1 MKRILL
7 SGYYGFDNSGDD
19 AILYA
24 TIEELRRRRSDLLL
38 EVLSYYPEKTRKHYG
53 VESVNRFDVR
63 EVSRAL
69 RRADVLVS
77 GGGSLLQDVTSSR
90 SLWYY
95 LLIMLM
101 AKWHRV
107 KLYVYANGIGPI
119 DGRINR
125 RLAAWVLRKADAI
138 TLRDPMSRDFLASLG
153 LENERIAVTAD
164 PVYALEMPGEE
175 EKEAL
180 LKRLGLPKR
189 SYLGVALRPWKHA
202 PALYEETK
210 TYLAMLLEE
219 TEEEIL
225 LLPLHE
231 GEDRGFFEKM
241 VKELGRPSRLHLPQE
256 LSVEDMIGAIGCCH
270 AMVAMRLHALI
281 YATLCEVPMVAVSY
295 DPKVKALSQMLELSE
310 TVDVKEMNS
319 KNLFLLTKRLLAN
332 REERRAA
339 LSEKH
344 RLMQERARKN
354 LDVLDELLE
363 GHGGKN
369 SILRH

>member
-1 MKRILL
+1 MKRVLL

-24 TIEELRRRRSDLLL
+24 TIQELRRRRSDLLL
-38 EVLSYYPEKTRKHYG
+38 EVLSYHPEKTREHYG

-95 LLIMLM
+95 LLVMLM
-101 AKWHRV
+101 AKWHRA

-119 DGRINR
+119 DGGLNR
-125 RLAAWVLRKADAI
+125 RLAAWVLKKADAI

-153 LENERIAVTAD
+153 LEDERISVTAD
-164 PVYALEMPGEE
+164 PVYALEMPTEE

-180 LKRLGLPKR
+180 LKRIGLPRR

-210 TYLAMLLEE
+210 TYLCKLLEE

-231 GEDRGFFEKM
+231 GEDRPFFETM
-241 VKELGRPSRLHLPQE
+241 FEDLGRPSRLHLLPE
-256 LSVEDMIGAIGCCH
+256 LSVEEMIGAIGCCH

-295 DPKVKALSQMLELSE
+295 DPKVKALAQMLELPE
-310 TVDVKEMNS
+310 TIDVKALKSED
-319 KNLFLLTKRLLAN
+319 LFLLTTKLLSH
-332 REERRAA
+332 EGERREA